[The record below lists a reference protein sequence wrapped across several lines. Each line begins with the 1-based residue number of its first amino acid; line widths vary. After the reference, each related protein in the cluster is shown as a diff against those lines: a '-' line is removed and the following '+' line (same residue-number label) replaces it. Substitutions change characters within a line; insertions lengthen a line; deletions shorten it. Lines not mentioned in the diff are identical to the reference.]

1 MSPFAFS
8 AGTAEAGSMLG
19 VDFSALARCGVSS
32 DALGPGAAAFDFR
45 EVTRRE
51 TRGFSV

>member
-8 AGTAEAGSMLG
+8 AGTAEAGSMLA
-19 VDFSALARCGVSS
+19 VDFSALAGCDVSS
-32 DALGPGAAAFDFR
+32 GALGSCAAAFDFR